1 VLSYDFKY
9 NCKRDAKIN
18 INLYQRR
25 QHMKILV
32 ALDNSDYSFHAL
44 QKAIE
49 MSKLE
54 KASLSIITIYP
65 DFLEVAEIPQK
76 AREAMFNQASEIM
89 ERGKSLA
96 VNAGIT
102 PITVI
107 EAGPS
112 AADNIVHYA
121 KNNKI
126 DLIVMG
132 HKSKSGIE
140 RILVGSVAGKVVAYA
155 PCSVLVVR

>member
-1 VLSYDFKY
+1 
-9 NCKRDAKIN
+9 
-18 INLYQRR
+18 
-25 QHMKILV
+25 MKILV

-44 QKAIE
+44 QKAVE
-49 MSKLE
+49 MAKLE

-76 AREAMFNQASEIM
+76 AREAMFNQAFEIM
-89 ERGKSLA
+89 EKGKALA
-96 VNAGIT
+96 EKAGIT

-121 KNNKI
+121 KNNNI

>member
-1 VLSYDFKY
+1 
-9 NCKRDAKIN
+9 
-18 INLYQRR
+18 
-25 QHMKILV
+25 MKILV
-32 ALDNSDYSFHAL
+32 ALDNSEYSFQAL
-44 QKAIE
+44 QKATA
-49 MSKLE
+49 MAKLE
-54 KASLSIITIYP
+54 NASLTIITVYP

-76 AREAMFNQASEIM
+76 VRDVMFQQASEIM
-89 ERGKSLA
+89 TKGKSL
-96 VNAGIT
+96 VEKAGIT

-112 AADNIVHYA
+112 ASDNIVDYA
-121 KNNKI
+121 KKNGI

-140 RILVGSVAGKVVAYA
+140 RLLVGSVAGKVVAYA